1 MTGTYTLGLNPKKV
15 NFYTL
20 KGILEE
26 LLDYLGY
33 QNRYSL
39 KVEDIPNDFH
49 PGQSASIILNNVKIG
64 IIGKV
69 HPSVTKDDIYALEIN
84 LDKLFSFRVKQMQ
97 YKEISKFP
105 GIHKDIAFVVNK
117 KIPASDIMAAIK
129 KEGGRLLKNIS
140 IFDVYEGEKLAD
152 DEKSVAFALTF
163 EDQTRTLNE
172 EEVMEIF
179 NRIIVGVE
187 NKLNAKVRDK

>member
-1 MTGTYTLGLNPKKV
+1 
-15 NFYTL
+15 
-20 KGILEE
+20 
-26 LLDYLGY
+26 
-33 QNRYSL
+33 
-39 KVEDIPNDFH
+39 
-49 PGQSASIILNNVKIG
+49 
-64 IIGKV
+64 
-69 HPSVTKDDIYALEIN
+69 
-84 LDKLFSFRVKQMQ
+84 
-97 YKEISKFP
+97 
-105 GIHKDIAFVVNK
+105 
-117 KIPASDIMAAIK
+117 MAAIK

>member
-1 MTGTYTLGLNPKKV
+1 
-15 NFYTL
+15 
-20 KGILEE
+20 
-26 LLDYLGY
+26 
-33 QNRYSL
+33 
-39 KVEDIPNDFH
+39 
-49 PGQSASIILNNVKIG
+49 
-64 IIGKV
+64 
-69 HPSVTKDDIYALEIN
+69 
-84 LDKLFSFRVKQMQ
+84 MQ

-117 KIPASDIMAAIK
+117 KIPASDIMSAIK

>member
-1 MTGTYTLGLNPKKV
+1 
-15 NFYTL
+15 
-20 KGILEE
+20 
-26 LLDYLGY
+26 
-33 QNRYSL
+33 
-39 KVEDIPNDFH
+39 
-49 PGQSASIILNNVKIG
+49 
-64 IIGKV
+64 
-69 HPSVTKDDIYALEIN
+69 
-84 LDKLFSFRVKQMQ
+84 MQ

-140 IFDVYEGEKLAD
+140 IFDVYEGEKLAN
-152 DEKSVAFALTF
+152 DEKSIAFALTF

>member
-1 MTGTYTLGLNPKKV
+1 
-15 NFYTL
+15 
-20 KGILEE
+20 
-26 LLDYLGY
+26 
-33 QNRYSL
+33 
-39 KVEDIPNDFH
+39 
-49 PGQSASIILNNVKIG
+49 
-64 IIGKV
+64 
-69 HPSVTKDDIYALEIN
+69 
-84 LDKLFSFRVKQMQ
+84 MQ

-117 KIPASDIMAAIK
+117 KIPASDIMSAIK

-140 IFDVYEGEKLAD
+140 IFDVYEGKKLAD

-163 EDQTRTLNE
+163 EDQARTLNE